1 MEAKFGAYAVTFAKS
16 GVLEK
21 EVRPNSRAGGDG
33 TDSLS
38 ASSIATNLAFN
49 LGGEGVVVVLGII
62 CIPYVVSRLGADSF
76 GVLSLSWVLL
86 SYMTL
91 FDLGLSRATTK
102 FAAEAIGTGDHRQ
115 LPSLL
120 GTSLSLQFALG
131 LIGGSLLFGSSSWLA
146 GKLFKMPGPLVIQA
160 AAGFKILA
168 FAVPVVL
175 ITNCLRGMLEA
186 LQRFDLVNY
195 VKVPTNASMFLSP
208 ILILPFGGRLP
219 SIIMLMM
226 AFRCASMFAYLI
238 LCFSVLPKPGLQ
250 FVSEPNVLSK
260 LLKYG
265 GWVTISNA
273 TGPILMYADRFAIG
287 ILMSIGAVAYYTAP
301 TDMIGRALV
310 IPASLGSILF
320 PAFSSLGAASA
331 QDRLEDLYARS
342 VKYLIIGLG
351 PVLLLAAVFSR
362 DILHLWLGATF
373 AEKST
378 LPLQITTVGV
388 FVTSL
393 AYFPFILLQG
403 LGKPKLTGVFHLV
416 EVPLHLMLV
425 WILVTRMGIVGAAI
439 ASTARVVIDAILLFW
454 ACWWFR
460 LTSSRALF
468 NQHLIR
474 SLASLAAFSIAVW
487 ICAVTGKVLLLRIAI
502 AVAFLV
508 CYAFAQWHWS
518 IDHRDRE
525 FLKAMNRRTVES
537 FKKSSVAA
545 GIQ

>member
-1 MEAKFGAYAVTFAKS
+1 VNFAES

-21 EVRPNSRAGGDG
+21 EAQLNTRAGGSG
-33 TDSLS
+33 TGFLS

-49 LGGEGVVVVLGII
+49 LGGEGVVVVLGIV
-62 CIPYVVSRLGADSF
+62 CVPYVVARLGADSF

-131 LIGGSLLFGSSSWLA
+131 FIGGSLLFCFSSLLA
-146 GKLFKMPGPLVIQA
+146 GKLLKMPGPLVVDA
-160 AAGFKILA
+160 ATGFKILA

-175 ITNCLRGMLEA
+175 MTNCLRGMLEA

-219 SIIMLMM
+219 SIILLMM
-226 AFRCASMFAYLI
+226 VFRCASMFAYLS
-238 LCFSVLPKPGLQ
+238 LCLSVLPKPGLQ
-250 FVSEPNVLSK
+250 FVCERNVLSK

-265 GWVTISNA
+265 GWVTISNV
-273 TGPILMYADRFAIG
+273 TGPVLMYADRFAIG
-287 ILMSIGAVAYYTAP
+287 ILMSIGAVTYYTAP
-301 TDMIGRALV
+301 ADMISRALV

-320 PAFSSLGAASA
+320 PAFSSLEAAGA
-331 QDRLEDLYARS
+331 QGRLEDLYARS
-342 VKYLIIGLG
+342 IKYLIIGLG
-351 PVLLLAAVFSR
+351 PVLLLTAVFSR
-362 DILHLWLGATF
+362 DFLHLWLGAAF

-378 LPLQITTVGV
+378 LPLQIITVGV
-388 FVTSL
+388 FLNAL
-393 AYFPFILLQG
+393 AFFPFYLLQG
-403 LGKPKLTGVFHLV
+403 LGKPKLTGVFHLA
-416 EVPLHLMLV
+416 EVPLHLALV
-425 WILVTRMGIVGAAI
+425 WILVARMGIVGAAI
-439 ASTARVVIDAILLFW
+439 ASTVRVLVDAVLLFW
-454 ACWWFR
+454 ACGWLH

-468 NQHLIR
+468 DQNLIR
-474 SLASLAAFSIAVW
+474 SFASLAAFGVAVYLF
-487 ICAVTGKVLLLRIAI
+487 AATGQSLLLRMTLAAI
-502 AVAFLV
+502 LFV

-525 FLKAMNRRTVES
+525 FIRAMNQRAIAGFR
-537 FKKSSVAA
+537 KSSVAV